1 MSKKEFMGQV
11 FISFFV
17 VVTCI
22 NLGMAFMGM
31 IYAPDTRFGYE
42 ALLFPVFYGFLGI
55 LPSAVLYSRK
65 ELTVKQMLL
74 RKIIQLILI
83 EAIMVGI
90 VFFLGGT
97 DFSTLLPFMIMV
109 LAVCL
114 AAEGI
119 LWLAADKKVKK
130 LNAQLKR
137 FQDREPAADTSRG

>member
-119 LWLAADKKVKK
+119 HWLAADKKVRK

>member
-55 LPSAVLYSRK
+55 LPAAVLYSRK

-137 FQDREPAADTSRG
+137 FQDRESDIQMER

>member
-137 FQDREPAADTSRG
+137 VQDRESDIQMER

>member
-109 LAVCL
+109 LAPIKCPIQI
-114 AAEGI
+114 APPWAMEM
-119 LWLAADKKVKK
+119 
-130 LNAQLKR
+130 LNK
-137 FQDREPAADTSRG
+137 

>member
-65 ELTVKQMLL
+65 ELTVKQMP
-74 RKIIQLILI
+74 
-83 EAIMVGI
+83 VSY
-90 VFFLGGT
+90 T
-97 DFSTLLPFMIMV
+97 H
-109 LAVCL
+109 LAL
-114 AAEGI
+114 ENNRS
-119 LWLAADKKVKK
+119 WLKPPVS
-130 LNAQLKR
+130 Q
-137 FQDREPAADTSRG
+137 

>member
-97 DFSTLLPFMIMV
+97 DFNTLLPFMVMV
-109 LAVCL
+109 RR
-114 AAEGI
+114 
-119 LWLAADKKVKK
+119 
-130 LNAQLKR
+130 AQVSVTGLT
-137 FQDREPAADTSRG
+137 RESSVFVQSAFTRKTACA

>member
-97 DFSTLLPFMIMV
+97 DFRTLLPFMIMV

-119 LWLAADKKVKK
+119 LWLAADKKVRK

>member
-42 ALLFPVFYGFLGI
+42 ALLVPVFYGFLGI

-119 LWLAADKKVKK
+119 LWLAADKKVRK

>member
-119 LWLAADKKVKK
+119 LWLAVDKKVKK

-137 FQDREPAADTSRG
+137 FQDRESDIQMER

>member
-42 ALLFPVFYGFLGI
+42 VLLFPVFYGFLGI

-119 LWLAADKKVKK
+119 LWLAADKKVRK

>member
-31 IYAPDTRFGYE
+31 IYAPETRFGYE

>member
-90 VFFLGGT
+90 VFSLGGT
-97 DFSTLLPFMIMV
+97 DFNTLLPFMVMV

>member
-1 MSKKEFMGQV
+1 
-11 FISFFV
+11 
-17 VVTCI
+17 
-22 NLGMAFMGM
+22 MAFMGM

-97 DFSTLLPFMIMV
+97 DFNTLLPFMVMV

>member
-137 FQDREPAADTSRG
+137 FQDREPDIQMER

>member
-1 MSKKEFMGQV
+1 MSKKKFIGQV

-90 VFFLGGT
+90 VFFLEGT

-130 LNAQLKR
+130 LNAKLKR

>member
-97 DFSTLLPFMIMV
+97 DFNTLLPFMVMV

-119 LWLAADKKVKK
+119 LWLAAGKKVKK

>member
-119 LWLAADKKVKK
+119 LWLAADKKVRK

>member
-55 LPSAVLYSRK
+55 LP
-65 ELTVKQMLL
+65 QPC
-74 RKIIQLILI
+74 
-83 EAIMVGI
+83 
-90 VFFLGGT
+90 
-97 DFSTLLPFMIMV
+97 ST
-109 LAVCL
+109 
-114 AAEGI
+114 AEKS
-119 LWLAADKKVKK
+119 L
-130 LNAQLKR
+130 Q
-137 FQDREPAADTSRG
+137 

>member
-55 LPSAVLYSRK
+55 LPSAVLYRRK

-137 FQDREPAADTSRG
+137 FQDRESDIQMER

>member
-65 ELTVKQMLL
+65 ELTVKQML
-74 RKIIQLILI
+74 ILI

-90 VFFLGGT
+90 VFFLEGT

>member
-17 VVTCI
+17 VVTCR

-137 FQDREPAADTSRG
+137 FQDRESDIQM

>member
-1 MSKKEFMGQV
+1 MSKMEFMGQV

-137 FQDREPAADTSRG
+137 FQDRESDIQMER

>member
-97 DFSTLLPFMIMV
+97 DFNTLLPCMVMV

-137 FQDREPAADTSRG
+137 FQDRESDIQMER

>member
-11 FISFFV
+11 YISFFV

-22 NLGMAFMGM
+22 TLRMAFMGM

-137 FQDREPAADTSRG
+137 FQDRESDIQMER

>member
-1 MSKKEFMGQV
+1 M
-11 FISFFV
+11 
-17 VVTCI
+17 VTCI

-137 FQDREPAADTSRG
+137 FQDRESDIQMER

>member
-1 MSKKEFMGQV
+1 M
-11 FISFFV
+11 
-17 VVTCI
+17 VTCI
-22 NLGMAFMGM
+22 NLGDGL
-31 IYAPDTRFGYE
+31 YGDDLCPDTRFGYE

-97 DFSTLLPFMIMV
+97 DFNTLLPFMVMV

>member
-137 FQDREPAADTSRG
+137 FQDREPAADTSSG

>member
-97 DFSTLLPFMIMV
+97 DFNTLLPVMVLV

>member
-137 FQDREPAADTSRG
+137 FQDIQMER

>member
-1 MSKKEFMGQV
+1 MSKKEFIGQV

>member
-17 VVTCI
+17 VVTYI

-97 DFSTLLPFMIMV
+97 DFNTLLPFMVMV

-119 LWLAADKKVKK
+119 LWLAADKKVRK

>member
-119 LWLAADKKVKK
+119 LWLAADKKVRK

-137 FQDREPAADTSRG
+137 FQDRESDIQMER

>member
-119 LWLAADKKVKK
+119 LWLTADKKVKK

>member
-97 DFSTLLPFMIMV
+97 DFNTLLPFMVMV

-137 FQDREPAADTSRG
+137 LTDREQPADTSRG

>member
-137 FQDREPAADTSRG
+137 YQDRESDIQMER

>member
-137 FQDREPAADTSRG
+137 FQDRESDIQMER

>member
-90 VFFLGGT
+90 VFFLEGT

>member
-55 LPSAVLYSRK
+55 LPSAVL
-65 ELTVKQMLL
+65 
-74 RKIIQLILI
+74 
-83 EAIMVGI
+83 
-90 VFFLGGT
+90 
-97 DFSTLLPFMIMV
+97 
-109 LAVCL
+109 
-114 AAEGI
+114 
-119 LWLAADKKVKK
+119 WLAADKKVKK

-137 FQDREPAADTSRG
+137 FQDRESDIQMER